1 MRQSYS
7 DSSSSSIMDNTTSPP
22 QVTLA
27 SFLPATLQANGV
39 VCTDETPKT
48 LEELLSRNK
57 LEVGDF
63 IESSPDIAMTLIDAF
78 IEDDFDG
85 KLHLMTLS
93 NAAAG
98 GGGGNDGHEIIG
110 ISFWREVDDGEM
122 RNWFDIDRVTKM
134 IDKSIEQIHGHEH
147 ESLKLVRRSSINWIQ
162 KALESTD
169 NNYISRNTQE
179 STIQQLTHAWVKIE
193 LIAIKQSYR
202 EHHLGHTLLGCTL
215 AKAHQRCGDHVIL
228 HVAGGAL
235 RIFQQQNYIKN
246 LGSSLYRRIKMV
258 EYFRS
263 QIVICLYLEILVR
276 LWKIC
281 HSRKYYKSN
290 NEKNDHDAEKHN
302 TRLLTHICHYT

>member
-1 MRQSYS
+1 
-7 DSSSSSIMDNTTSPP
+7 MDNTASPP
-22 QVTLA
+22 QITLA
-27 SFLPATLQANGV
+27 TFLPATLQANGV

-48 LEELLSRNK
+48 LEDLLSRNK
-57 LEVGDF
+57 LEVRDF

-93 NAAAG
+93 MLNQNNNAAAAA

-122 RNWFDIDRVTKM
+122 RDWFDIDRVAKM
-134 IDKSIEQIHGHEH
+134 IDKSIEQSHEHEHEH
-147 ESLKLVRRSSINWIQ
+147 ESLKLVRRSSISWIQ

-169 NNYISRNTQE
+169 SNQNSNYISRNTQE

-215 AKAHQRCGDHVIL
+215 AKAHEIARGDHVIL
-228 HVAGGAL
+228 HVAGGASKNIPAAKL
-235 RIFQQQNYIKN
+235 YQRFGFVSVPTHKDGGVFQKPDRDLFV
-246 LGSSLYRRIKMV
+246 LGNIGQALKDLSF
-258 EYFRS
+258 E
-263 QIVICLYLEILVR
+263 EILQT
-276 LWKIC
+276 
-281 HSRKYYKSN
+281 
-290 NEKNDHDAEKHN
+290 NEKNDHAAEKH
-302 TRLLTHICHYT
+302 TSQGF

>member
-1 MRQSYS
+1 M
-7 DSSSSSIMDNTTSPP
+7 DSSTASPP
-22 QVTLA
+22 QITLA
-27 SFLPATLQANGV
+27 TFLPATLQANGV

-48 LEELLSRNK
+48 LEDLLSRNK
-57 LEVGDF
+57 LEVRDF

-93 NAAAG
+93 MLNQNNAAAA

-134 IDKSIEQIHGHEH
+134 IDKSIEQSHEHEHEH

-162 KALESTD
+162 KALES
-169 NNYISRNTQE
+169 NYISRNTKE

-202 EHHLGHTLLGCTL
+202 EHHLGNTLLGCTL
-215 AKAHQRCGDHVIL
+215 AKAHARCGDHVIL
-228 HVAGGAL
+228 HVAGGASKNIPAAKL
-235 RIFQQQNYIKN
+235 YQKFGFVSVPTHKDGGVFQKPDRDLFV
-246 LGSSLYRRIKMV
+246 LGNIGQAL
-258 EYFRS
+258 EDLPFE
-263 QIVICLYLEILVR
+263 EILQIKR
-276 LWKIC
+276 
-281 HSRKYYKSN
+281 
-290 NEKNDHDAEKHN
+290 EE
-302 TRLLTHICHYT
+302 

>member
-1 MRQSYS
+1 M
-7 DSSSSSIMDNTTSPP
+7 DSSTASPP
-22 QVTLA
+22 QITLA
-27 SFLPATLQANGV
+27 TFLPATLQANGV

-48 LEELLSRNK
+48 LEDLLSRNK
-57 LEVGDF
+57 LEVRDF

-93 NAAAG
+93 IMNYDAG
-98 GGGGNDGHEIIG
+98 GEDGHEIIG

-122 RNWFDIDRVTKM
+122 RDWFDIDRVAKM
-134 IDKSIEQIHGHEH
+134 IDKSIEQSHEEHEH

-215 AKAHQRCGDHVIL
+215 AKAHERCGDHVIL
-228 HVAGGAL
+228 HVAGGVSKNIPAAKLYQKFGFVSVPTHKDGGVFQKPDRDLFVLGNIGQAL
-235 RIFQQQNYIKN
+235 EDLPF
-246 LGSSLYRRIKMV
+246 
-258 EYFRS
+258 E
-263 QIVICLYLEILVR
+263 EILQI
-276 LWKIC
+276 K
-281 HSRKYYKSN
+281 
-290 NEKNDHDAEKHN
+290 
-302 TRLLTHICHYT
+302 